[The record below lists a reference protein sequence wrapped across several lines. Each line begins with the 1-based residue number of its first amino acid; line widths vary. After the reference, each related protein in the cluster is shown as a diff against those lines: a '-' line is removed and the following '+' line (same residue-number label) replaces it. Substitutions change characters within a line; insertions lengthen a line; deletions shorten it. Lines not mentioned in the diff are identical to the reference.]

1 MLGIGDYLWRLVPAN
16 PILLR
21 VVQTGG
27 KRTRDLFVRCGYLGL
42 LILVVFVAILSSG
55 GSGSGT
61 SLTALAQTSAQ
72 LFKEMSYL
80 QLGLV
85 ALLAPVFTAGAI
97 TQEKDSQT
105 YDILLATPL
114 TNGQIVLGSLLS
126 RIFFVVALLI
136 SGIPIFS
143 ITQIFGGV
151 AIRSI
156 VLSFAIAAATTL
168 VTGALAMAIA
178 TFKVGTRRTI
188 FSFYLF
194 IVIYLIGGVLLDR
207 APFTHPVIGAERDS
221 TGQVVTDALGTPK
234 VIRAKTSYFTGI
246 NPFLAL
252 RVLFHEQQYTP
263 PELASLPESMKG
275 WPERWYLTSP
285 ETFYPWLMTV
295 LSLVM
300 VLPSIVLLRR
310 LAQSTTNYR
319 AVILQSLHLSRG
331 DRTRKPRTVW
341 SNPIAWREA
350 KTKASAA
357 RATILRLLFILGGLA
372 VAIAVLVMFSRQK
385 LEGRYISST
394 SYDATNA
401 TLTIFNGE
409 SAMTYRLQPGAKISI
424 LRPGGPVDADSND
437 ILYGRMAVDT
447 VTVARP
453 GSLQITALTL
463 KEIPRQLGESQTR
476 SFLLGAIIVEF
487 AVILLIVT
495 NAAAS
500 TVTREKEDGSLDI
513 LLATPI
519 TSRYYIWG
527 KLRGLVSYVLPLVA
541 VPVGSALLFILYD
554 LWRYKSGGGG
564 PMFRW
569 VVFPEAILILP
580 PMLIIATAFAS
591 ILGMQMSLRCRTT
604 VRAVMS
610 SVGIVLGACG
620 ALGWCGYTVLAGS
633 RTGEAALAIGAFSP
647 FTVLTVL
654 IDPSTYGG
662 ETFLP
667 GGDPATGRLIV
678 FVFVLIATGLYAL
691 GVWGMYKSMV
701 KNFDMTIRKQT
712 R

>member
-1 MLGIGDYLWRLVPAN
+1 MARLFQE
-16 PILLR
+16 L
-21 VVQTGG
+21 
-27 KRTRDLFVRCGYLGL
+27 
-42 LILVVFVAILSSG
+42 
-55 GSGSGT
+55 
-61 SLTALAQTSAQ
+61 
-72 LFKEMSYL
+72 SYL

-126 RIFFVVALLI
+126 RIFFVVALLV

-194 IVIYLIGGVLLDR
+194 IVIYLIGGMLLDR
-207 APFTHPVIGAERDS
+207 APFTHPVLGIERDS
-221 TGQVVTDALGTPK
+221 TGQVVTDAMGSPK

-263 PELASLPESMKG
+263 PDLGSLPESMKG

-300 VLPSIVLLRR
+300 ILPSIVLLRR
-310 LAQSTTNYR
+310 LAQSTTNFR

-331 DRTRKPRTVW
+331 DRTRKPRAVW

-357 RATILRLLFILGGLA
+357 RATILRMLFILGGLA

-394 SYDATNA
+394 SYNATDG
-401 TLTIFNGE
+401 TLTIYNGE
-409 SAMTYRLQPGAKISI
+409 SAMTYRLRPGAKISI

-447 VTVARP
+447 VTV
-453 GSLQITALTL
+453 
-463 KEIPRQLGESQTR
+463 
-476 SFLLGAIIVEF
+476 GAAGI
-487 AVILLIVT
+487 AGDHRADAQGDS
-495 NAAAS
+495 AAAGGIGD
-500 TVTREKEDGSLDI
+500 TELFAGGDHRRVCGDPADRHQCGGQHCHAGEGRR
-513 LLATPI
+513 LAG
-519 TSRYYIWG
+519 Y
-527 KLRGLVSYVLPLVA
+527 
-541 VPVGSALLFILYD
+541 SALD
-554 LWRYKSGGGG
+554 ADHQ
-564 PMFRW
+564 P
-569 VVFPEAILILP
+569 
-580 PMLIIATAFAS
+580 
-591 ILGMQMSLRCRTT
+591 
-604 VRAVMS
+604 
-610 SVGIVLGACG
+610 VLH
-620 ALGWCGYTVLAGS
+620 L
-633 RTGEAALAIGAFSP
+633 GEAARAGELCAAAGGGA
-647 FTVLTVL
+647 
-654 IDPSTYGG
+654 GG
-662 ETFLP
+662 ERALVYSVRPLAVPRLGRGADVPMGGLP
-667 GGDPATGRLIV
+667 GGDFDHAADADHRDGVCEHSGDADVAALPDDGAGGDELRGDRAGGVRGAWGGAGTRCWPAVARARPRWRSGRS
-678 FVFVLIATGLYAL
+678 AR
-691 GVWGMYKSMV
+691 SPC
-701 KNFDMTIRKQT
+701 
-712 R
+712 